1 MDIKAF
7 DAASAYGAALDRGA
21 APGLEGGDSVG
32 KAGGATAFGSM
43 VDSLVS
49 ETSQVVR
56 TAETVSAGAVA
67 GNADLVDVV
76 TAVSNA
82 EMVLE
87 SVTAVR
93 DRVISAY
100 QEIMRMPI

>member
-7 DAASAYGAALDRGA
+7 DAASAYGAALGRGGA
-21 APGLEGGDSVG
+21 AGIENGDQVG
-32 KAGGATAFGSM
+32 AAGTQTAFGTM
-43 VDSLVS
+43 VDSLVDQTTQS
-49 ETSQVVR
+49 MAA
-56 TAETVSAGAVA
+56 AETASIQAVA